1 MNGRRQAGKDPD
13 AGVLDR
19 REFIGAASAFAAT
32 VLLPASAVAVPPAA
46 QAPRATLADWTIDDM
61 WGVYSRYADPIG
73 YGRPRGDRPV
83 AVDPV
88 DAGLVD

>member
-1 MNGRRQAGKDPD
+1 MNGKRQAGRDAD
-13 AGVLDR
+13 AGAFDR
-19 REFIGAASAFAAT
+19 REFIGAATAFAAT
-32 VLLPASAVAVPPAA
+32 ALLPLSVAAAPPAA
-46 QAPRATLADWTIDDM
+46 QALQATLSDWTIDDM